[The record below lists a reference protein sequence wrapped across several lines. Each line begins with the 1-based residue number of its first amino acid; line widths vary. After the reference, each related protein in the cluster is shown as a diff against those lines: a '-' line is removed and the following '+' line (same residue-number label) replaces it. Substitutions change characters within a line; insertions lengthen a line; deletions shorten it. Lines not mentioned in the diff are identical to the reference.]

1 VKSVCQ
7 SWLGAALMTMD
18 GNAPD
23 LGQLFHFQLWHEVAV
38 TCALISLYV
47 FAWMSPKYLKDLKKK
62 AG

>member
-1 VKSVCQ
+1 
-7 SWLGAALMTMD
+7 MTMD